1 MRRDRAPRLGM
12 LGAILALICLGV
24 SGEYAAVPGDSQLI
38 KREGQVG
45 LLADGISE
53 PDPVVGVP
61 MLWGVQWTDTG
72 RAGVSMK
79 VQADAV
85 SRRPR
90 RVGPLTFESFQEIV
104 ATKVRVRIGGQSAV
118 DRNRKTNNG
127 SKILEQL
134 QKRLINLY
142 AMAHGGLHS
151 KPDPANLFT
160 QTFLSGVVF
169 EDLVL
174 EMVRNDGVGRLRI
187 QTMSTAQGGSGWDL
201 QGVEVEATDGR
212 RLTIHEAKWIRNGRL
227 VAYGPYSLEKNG
239 KRAAEPRGCFLVRL
253 SNAVEIRGPIRGDAE
268 AAVCTPS
275 LLLMQGPSELPAM
288 AMPFP
293 EGGGVWPNKQMFRFV
308 MKLPFLPLPA
318 IPLLA
323 SEGHRTD
330 L

>member
-1 MRRDRAPRLGM
+1 MRRDRAPRLGI

-24 SGEYAAVPGDSQLI
+24 SGEYAAIPGDSQLVR
-38 KREGQVG
+38 REGQVG
-45 LLADGISE
+45 TLAEGISE
-53 PDPVVGVP
+53 PDPVVSVP
-61 MLWGVQWTDTG
+61 MMWGVQWTDTG

-90 RVGPLTFESFQEIV
+90 RVGSLTFESFQEIV
-104 ATKVRVRIGGQSAV
+104 ATKVRVRIDGQPPA
-118 DRNRKTNNG
+118 DRDPTTNNG
-127 SKILEQL
+127 SEILDQL
-134 QKRLINLY
+134 QKRLVNLY
-142 AMAHGGLHS
+142 AMAQGGLHLE
-151 KPDPANLFT
+151 PDPANLFT
-160 QTFLSGVVF
+160 QTFLSGVIF

-174 EMVRNDGVGRLRI
+174 EMVRDDGVGRMRI
-187 QTMSTAQGGSGWDL
+187 QTMSTAPEGSGWNL

-212 RLTIHEAKWIRNGRL
+212 RLAIHEAKWIRNSRL
-227 VAYGPYSLEKNG
+227 VAYGPYSLEENG
-239 KRAAEPRGCFLVRL
+239 KRAAEPRGCFLVRV

-268 AAVCTPS
+268 AAVCTS
-275 LLLMQGPSELPAM
+275 SQLLMQGPSELPTM
-288 AMPFP
+288 TVPFP

-323 SEGHRTD
+323 PEGHRTD